1 MHQLGEGRFGKV
13 FLGLNEETGVLFA
26 VKEIVLVDET
36 DDEVALLQSEI
47 NTMKHLSHPNIVSY
61 VGMECTDHS
70 MFIFLEYVVGGSIA
84 SMLQQF

>member
-1 MHQLGEGRFGKV
+1 M

-26 VKEIVLVDET
+26 VKEIMLVDGT
-36 DDEVALLQSEI
+36 DDEVAVLQSEI

-61 VGMECTDHS
+61 VGMECTDYS

-84 SMLQQF
+84 AILQQFGVF